1 MRRSGGRGR
10 GRGGEVKLREG
21 VAYCLQ
27 RKVVVVGG
35 GGGGWYGGDYQ
46 EGLDLILNIYQ
57 TLPSPF
63 ADFQRLVN

>member
-10 GRGGEVKLREG
+10 GEVKLREG

-35 GGGGWYGGDYQ
+35 GWYGGDYR
-46 EGLDLILNIYQ
+46 EGLDKSDLLNISW
-57 TLPSPF
+57 LS
-63 ADFQRLVN
+63 DICLVI